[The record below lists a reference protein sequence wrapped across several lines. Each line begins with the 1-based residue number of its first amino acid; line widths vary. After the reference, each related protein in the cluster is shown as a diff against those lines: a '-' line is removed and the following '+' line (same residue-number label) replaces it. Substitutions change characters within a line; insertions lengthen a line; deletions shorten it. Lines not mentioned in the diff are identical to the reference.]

1 MNMML
6 KSVAASAALLL
17 AACAATPPTAP
28 AKVVVIPTGW
38 DAAYDKYYLAPA
50 IRVGD
55 TVILSGVPAARG
67 DTYDEKVR
75 GMFERVKSVLAAAGC
90 DMSDVVEIDTYHSTP
105 KDTAAFRQEFD
116 EFLKIHHEYFPDR
129 YPAWTAI
136 GTTALLA
143 NGAVLEMRVT
153 AVAGSGRKTEI
164 HRQS

>member
-1 MNMML
+1 MNTKL
-6 KSVAASAALLL
+6 KILAAAAALLL
-17 AACAATPPTAP
+17 GGCATTQTTTP

-55 TVILSGVPAARG
+55 TVVLSGVPAARG

-90 DMSDVVEIDTYHSTP
+90 DMSDVVEIDTYHSTA
-105 KDTAAFRQEFD
+105 KDTATFRQEFD
-116 EFLKIHHEYFPDR
+116 AFLKIHHEYFPDR

-143 NGAVLEMRVT
+143 NGAVVEMRVT
-153 AVAGSGRKTEI
+153 AVAGAGRKTEI